1 MAQAPTPSVDLHDPN
16 ILNVHSNIMESESS
30 EVLLSETKNRYVL
43 FPIKYD
49 PIWQMYKTAQSVFWV
64 PNEVDLTKDI
74 TDWNER
80 LNENEKHFILNVLAF
95 FSSSDS
101 IVNENLAARFL
112 NEIQIPE
119 AKAFYGFQI
128 AIEVVHQEMYSLMID
143 TYVKDSVEK
152 QRLFDAI
159 FTVRTIQKKAVWAL
173 KWIQDQTATFA
184 TRLIAFAVVEGIFF
198 SSSFA
203 SIYWLKER
211 GLMPGLCLSNE
222 FISRD
227 EGLHC
232 EFAILLYT
240 YIKDKLPQK
249 VVHDIVR
256 EATEIECEF
265 VLDSL
270 RVRLIG
276 MNSDLMIEY
285 VKFCSDRLVQQ
296 LGYEKIYNAHNPF
309 QFMERI
315 GLSNKTNFFE
325 HYVADYSKANVGKQD
340 AYVFSIEEEF

>member
-1 MAQAPTPSVDLHDPN
+1 MAEQT
-16 ILNVHSNIMESESS
+16 EE
-30 EVLLSETKNRYVL
+30 LLTDTNNRFVL

-49 PIWQMYKTAQSVFWV
+49 NIWKMYKTAVSVFWV
-64 PNEVDLTKDI
+64 PNEVDLTKDL
-74 TDWNER
+74 TDWDNV
-80 LNENEKHFILNVLAF
+80 LNDDEKYFIKNVLAF

-112 NEIQIPE
+112 NEVQVPE

-128 AIEVVHQEMYSLMID
+128 AMEVIHQEMYSLMID
-143 TYVKDSVEK
+143 TYVKETQEK

-159 FTVRTIQKKAVWAL
+159 FTVPTIKKKADWAL
-173 KWIQDQTATFA
+173 KWIEDKEASFA
-184 TRLIAFAVVEGIFF
+184 TRLVAFAIVEGIFF
-198 SSSFA
+198 SSAFA

-232 EFAILLYT
+232 EFAILLYSH
-240 YIKDKLPQK
+240 IANKLPQDII
-249 VVHDIVR
+249 HDIIK

-265 VLDSL
+265 VKESL
-270 RVRLIG
+270 RVKLIG
-276 MNSDLMIEY
+276 MNSDLMCEY

-296 LGYEKIYNAHNPF
+296 LGYEKIYNVQNPF

-325 HYVADYSKANVGKQD
+325 HYVADYSKANVGKTD
-340 AYVFSIEEEF
+340 AYVFSTEEEF

>member
-1 MAQAPTPSVDLHDPN
+1 
-16 ILNVHSNIMESESS
+16 MEE
-30 EVLLSETKNRYVL
+30 ELLSDVKNRFVL
-43 FPIKYD
+43 FPVKYD
-49 PIWQMYKTAQSVFWV
+49 DMWQMYKTAQSVFWV
-64 PNEVDLTKDI
+64 PNEVDLTKDL
-74 TDWNER
+74 TDWDSK

-112 NEIQIPE
+112 NEVQIPE

-128 AIEVVHQEMYSLMID
+128 AMEVIHQEMYSLMID

-152 QRLFDAI
+152 SKLFDSI
-159 FTVRTIQKKAVWAL
+159 FTVPTINKKANWAM
-173 KWIQDQTATFA
+173 KWINDQESSFA
-184 TRLIAFAVVEGIFF
+184 TRLVAFAIVEGIFF
-198 SSSFA
+198 SSAFA

-232 EFAILLYT
+232 EFAILLYS
-240 YIKDKLPQK
+240 YIKNRLSQETI
-249 VVHDIVR
+249 HAIVR

-265 VLDSL
+265 VNDSL

-276 MNSDLMIEY
+276 MNSDLMCEY
-285 VKFCSDRLVQQ
+285 VKFCSDRLLKQ
-296 LGYEKIYNAHNPF
+296 LGYEPIYNVNNPF

-325 HYVADYSKANVGKQD
+325 HYVADYSKANVGKND
-340 AYVFSIEEEF
+340 AFVFSMEEEF